1 VLAGSRLRFAQVLA
15 LVLGALALSATLLAA
30 AVPVTAFFLLTGA
43 NYYFLTLLHIVIV
56 LGAGLAGMVALHDG
70 LAFACEQRG
79 VYPRKAMAIMKAWA
93 VLFAFVGIQMA
104 WNLQPFV
111 GDRGAPFRLFRHHE
125 GNFYTAIGY
134 AIDRLAR
141 GEGRPAQAAAAAIKL
156 PALFLGTLAI
166 CFPAFFVVQVL
177 AGSRLRLVQVLALVL
192 GALSLS
198 ATLLAAAVP
207 ITVFFLLTGANY
219 YFLTLLHIVIV
230 LGAGLVGMIALHEG
244 LAFACERRD
253 VYPRKAMAI
262 MKAWAVLFAFVGIQ
276 MAWNLQPFVGDRG
289 TPFQLFRH
297 HEGNFY
303 TAIGYALD
311 KLARGEGRPSEEPPA
326 RDVQEVRRRIDAARP
341 NAADTS
347 GAGRP

>member
-1 VLAGSRLRFAQVLA
+1 MPISSSPSVHVAPAPAAGAGFGGFLTQILSDREGYFAAVESGADLRARL
-15 LVLGALALSATLLAA
+15 GYALATLVVLTAVYGAA
-30 AVPVTAFFLLTGA
+30 AGA
-43 NYYFLTLLHIVIV
+43 Y
-56 LGAGLAGMVALHDG
+56 AG
-70 LAFACEQRG
+70 
-79 VYPRKAMAIMKAWA
+79 
-93 VLFAFVGIQMA
+93 
-104 WNLQPFV
+104 
-111 GDRGAPFRLFRHHE
+111 
-125 GNFYTAIGY
+125 
-134 AIDRLAR
+134 
-141 GEGRPAQAAAAAIKL
+141 PAQAAAAAIKL